1 MVKGLLL
8 ISNHASFFF
17 HSLLELVTTE
27 GNKDNHYYTE
37 DPFHKIRD

>member
-1 MVKGLLL
+1 MVNGLLL
-8 ISNHASFFF
+8 ISNHFSFFY
-17 HSLLELVTTE
+17 SSLELVTTE

>member
-1 MVKGLLL
+1 MVNGLLL
-8 ISNHASFFF
+8 ISNYASFF

-27 GNKDNHYYTE
+27 SNKDNHYYTE

>member
-1 MVKGLLL
+1 MVNGLLL
-8 ISNHASFFF
+8 ISNYASFFYF
-17 HSLLELVTTE
+17 LLELVTTE